1 MRTLRRITVGTLV
14 AALTATGAMAT
25 RPADAAAPKF
35 ASEAISFRSFDG
47 TVLHAAV
54 GWYGELKPRPVI
66 VEDGPYSSPVNTL
79 SWLGPA
85 YNVVELQWRGTGLS
99 AGALD
104 TTGPND
110 QRDLSSFLG
119 WACRQPWSN
128 GRLGVYGFSAS
139 AIVAYNSMHLPMPCV
154 KAFSLMAG
162 SVDLYRD
169 LLDIGGIPNLGAGAF
184 VEAAIGGTTLLSGT
198 KRLETAPQ
206 TIPQTLAAYPA
217 AALDVL
223 GNPTEDGFWRQR
235 TFRGDRDRIPILADT
250 SFYDVEPRGPFLA
263 FRQTEKYGTHLLVD
277 GAHDGHPAGTP
288 GPFPQFR
295 NWFDHYLRGLPLST
309 ANRPKVSLYAS
320 DGSREQFLADHVTHL
335 TGSRW
340 PLPGTRWTPLYL
352 SPARSHSV
360 GSINDGSLT
369 LGRPTGSTVQSYPY
383 LPSEP
388 TETSVHTIGVIAG
401 AGLDQA
407 AQVVPAITDLSLSAP
422 TSLTYTTPPLRH
434 AVTAVGPAAADIW
447 LSSLA
452 PVTDL
457 YVVLADVR
465 PDGQAFPVGTGALRT
480 AYPSV
485 DVARSLTDRHGQIVD
500 PYNRFAVRDPAA
512 PGAMRRYQV
521 ELLPIGNHFAAGDR
535 IRVYILGAP
544 AEQLPSPAGVDSVRV
559 GGLDASDLLL
569 PTVGGTAR
577 GLVTGALVAQR
588 RVRRLGRDGK
598 DFRPVRRS
606 SASSAAS
613 RTNSST
619 AAR

>member
-1 MRTLRRITVGTLV
+1 MGALLAIASTFGVL
-14 AALTATGAMAT
+14 AAT
-25 RPADAAAPKF
+25 PSHAAAPAF
-35 ASEAISFRSFDG
+35 ASETISFRSFDG
-47 TVLHAAV
+47 TILHAAV
-54 GWYGELKPRPVI
+54 GWYGSLTPRPVI

-99 AGALD
+99 TGALD

-110 QRDLSSFLG
+110 QRDLSAFLG

-128 GRLGVYGFSAS
+128 GSLGVYGFSAS

-206 TIPQTLAAYPA
+206 SILQTLAAYPA
-217 AALDVL
+217 AAVDVL
-223 GNPTEDGFWRQR
+223 ANPTEDAFWRQR

-263 FRQTEKYGTHLLVD
+263 FRATEKYGTHLLVD

-288 GPFPQFR
+288 GPFPQYR
-295 NWFDHYLRGLPLST
+295 NWFDHYLRGLPLSA

-340 PLPGTRWTPLYL
+340 PLPATRWTPMYF
-352 SPARSHSV
+352 SAARS
-360 GSINDGSLT
+360 GSLGSLNDGSLG
-369 LGRPTGSTVQSYPY
+369 LSRPARATTQSYPY
-383 LPSEP
+383 VPSEP

-401 AGLDQA
+401 SGLDQA
-407 AQVVPAITDLSLSAP
+407 AQVVPALTDLSLSAP
-422 TSLTYTTPPLRH
+422 TSLTYTTPPLKH
-434 AVTAVGPAAADIW
+434 ALTAVGPAAADIW
-447 LSSLA
+447 LSSSA
-452 PVTDL
+452 PTTDL

-465 PDGQAFPVGTGALRT
+465 PDGTAYPVGTGALRT
-480 AYPSV
+480 SFPAV
-485 DVARSLTDRHGQIVD
+485 DASRSMTDQAGQVVD
-500 PYNRFAVRDPAA
+500 PYNRFAIRDVAS
-512 PGAMRRYQV
+512 PGTTRRYQV
-521 ELLPIGNHFAAGDR
+521 ELLPVGNHFAAGDR

-544 AEQLPSPAGVDSVRV
+544 AEQLPSLPGINSLRAGGVA
-559 GGLDASDLLL
+559 ASDLLL
-569 PTVGGTAR
+569 PTIGTPPN
-577 GLVTGALVAQR
+577 VAL
-588 RVRRLGRDGK
+588 
-598 DFRPVRRS
+598 RS
-606 SASSAAS
+606 PKKTAS
-613 RTNSST
+613 
-619 AAR
+619 